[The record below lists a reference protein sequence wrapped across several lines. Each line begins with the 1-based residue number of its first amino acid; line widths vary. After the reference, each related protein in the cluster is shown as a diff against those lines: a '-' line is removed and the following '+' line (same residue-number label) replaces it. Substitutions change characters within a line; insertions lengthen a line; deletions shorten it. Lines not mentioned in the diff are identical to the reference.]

1 MNGAYL
7 HQEGEFSHQK
17 EGHDEGV
24 GNVHTNWENI
34 ISQEQKVS
42 NRNACKSK
50 IGDKSAN
57 SINELVLTIE
67 NLVYTKKRSLDTFSQ
82 ELELLLDQSNPVFQF
97 VMKKV
102 KYDSVDLSTLYNL
115 IKKLKTNL
123 LDNPTIEQA
132 VDSFEPR
139 PLQENVEQGSF
150 EYPHDE

>member
-67 NLVYTKKRSLDTFSQ
+67 NLVYTKKRSLDTFFSGIGT
-82 ELELLLDQSNPVFQF
+82 SVRSIKSSFPVCYE
-97 VMKKV
+97 KSK
-102 KYDSVDLSTLYNL
+102 
-115 IKKLKTNL
+115 I
-123 LDNPTIEQA
+123 
-132 VDSFEPR
+132 
-139 PLQENVEQGSF
+139 
-150 EYPHDE
+150 